1 MDFVHFHLKGLE
13 KVSKLAIPYI
23 STFVQIRDGLCTRKR
38 ISLKEL
44 DFLSQFNKHFLHFF
58 VEKKCHKDVEKSCH
72 KKTDMQIEGMFF
84 KNLGFHF
91 LLLFYSVET
100 QKDVYHAKN

>member
-23 STFVQIRDGLCTRKR
+23 STFVQIRDALCTRKR

-58 VEKKCHKDVEKSCH
+58 VEKKNAIK
-72 KKTDMQIEGMFF
+72 M
-84 KNLGFHF
+84 
-91 LLLFYSVET
+91 
-100 QKDVYHAKN
+100 